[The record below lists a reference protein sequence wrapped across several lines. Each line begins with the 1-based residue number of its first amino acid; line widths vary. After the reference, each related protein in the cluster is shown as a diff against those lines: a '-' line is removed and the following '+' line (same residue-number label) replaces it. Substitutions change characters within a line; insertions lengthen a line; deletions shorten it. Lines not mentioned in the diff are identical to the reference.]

1 MQDMALP
8 FIIPS
13 LAISTARGLS
23 FFAAA
28 NSMRARAH
36 RIVSQDGGIQIDE
49 FA

>member
-23 FFAAA
+23 FFAVG
-28 NSMRARAH
+28 NSMWVVAH
-36 RIVSQDGGIQIDE
+36 SFVSQDGGIQIDE